1 MIERGSP
8 HYLSNSRQHG
18 IFLLHLDS
26 HFHLSI
32 QHLGSSS
39 AHFHLSIQHLGLSS
53 AYLSLVF
60 SISTHLQHSIQHL
73 GSSSA
78 HLHLSIQHLDP
89 PSTYSTHFQHI
100 GLSIQ
105 LTFNTVD
112 HHFNSPSAHLNT
124 ADINTPFS
132 FNLGSTTQLHHQPRI
147 TNSPSTLQK
156 SSQLNSTHIHQLNRI
171 SYY

>member
-1 MIERGSP
+1 MTPESS
-8 HYLSNSRQHG
+8 LA
-18 IFLLHLDS
+18 FVLALALLLPS
-26 HFHLSI
+26 FVLLPALAFVI
-32 QHLGSSS
+32 VIVTVSST
-39 AHFHLSIQHLGLSS
+39 
-53 AYLSLVF
+53 
-60 SISTHLQHSIQHL
+60 STHRQHSIQHL
-73 GSSSA
+73 GSSSTHF
-78 HLHLSIQHLDP
+78 HLSIQHRGSSSTHFHLSIQHLNS
-89 PSTYSTHFQHI
+89 PSTYIVFNSSTHFQHI

-112 HHFNSPSAHLNT
+112 YHFNSPSAHLNT
-124 ADINTPFS
+124 ADISTPFS